1 MENKITFRD
10 FDVRVWRNGDL
21 SMHGKDMQCFVSDT
35 HIGVQINTTDRDIN
49 AEIENICGN
58 IRDDF
63 KKLNELLN
71 KIE

>member
-1 MENKITFRD
+1 MENKIKFRD
-10 FDVRVWRNGDL
+10 FDVRVWGDGNL
-21 SMHGKDMQCFVSDT
+21 SMYGKDIQCFVSDT
-35 HIGVQINTTDRDIN
+35 HIGVQTNTTDKNIN

-58 IRDDF
+58 IMEDF

>member
-1 MENKITFRD
+1 MQKINFRD
-10 FDVRVWRNGDL
+10 FDVRVWGNGDL

-35 HIGVQINTTDRDIN
+35 HIGVQTNTTDKDIN
-49 AEIENICGN
+49 AEIESVCGS
-58 IRDDF
+58 IREDF